1 MRFPYVSA
9 EVGTQLDHSSVSD
22 TRLRGRAR
30 VLAQSVW
37 VALVV
42 LALWLFIAAMPMT
55 YRRLS
60 APPAA
65 VQTWL
70 AQLGL
75 SLSFY
80 TAYMTAL
87 QVVFGLACFVM
98 AAVVVRRKPDDRM
111 ALFVSLLLVL
121 LGAVNAPNIQA
132 VEALSPALFF
142 PAEFANFLVYACLIL
157 FAFLFPD
164 GRFVPRWSGLLA
176 LVWLAGIPVTLFLTG
191 NSLGEPHSGWFWV
204 YLMILGG
211 LVSGLVAQMYR
222 YRRVSSQI
230 QRQQTKWVVFG
241 TAVAFAVQLSGP
253 LLSTVLPSLAPPELQ
268 ETPYDLVGVTV
279 ITFAFFLIPLAI
291 GIAILRYRLWDID
304 IIINRTLVYGA
315 LTASVAGL
323 YVLVVG
329 ALGALVQSRG
339 NVLISLVATGLVAV
353 FFQPLRDRLQRG
365 VNRLL
370 YGLRDEPYVVLA
382 GLGQRLQATLDPDS
396 VLSTI
401 VATVREAL
409 KLSYAA
415 IEVQEGAAF
424 ALAAASGTPP
434 AQAALRLPLVHQG
447 EPVGTLLI
455 APRGRDDTLTPAD
468 LRLLDDLTHQVGIAV
483 HTVRLTDNLRALTG
497 DLQRSREQ
505 LVLAR
510 EEERRR
516 LRRDLHDDLAPTLAG
531 LAFTA
536 STARDLVATDPSAAT
551 ALLDDL
557 HAGIR
562 AGVGEIRR
570 LVYDLRPPALDEF
583 GLVAAVRERAA
594 QYSDQARAD
603 AQASLHVDVEA
614 PERLPPLPAA
624 VEVAAYRIVQEALMN
639 VVRHAQ
645 ARTCHIRIALTD
657 GFQVV
662 VLDDGVGVPE
672 PYQPGVGLR
681 SMRERAAE
689 LGGSCVI
696 ERQAPTGTQV
706 TAWLPLRKEERDGP
720 TAPADR

>member
-1 MRFPYVSA
+1 
-9 EVGTQLDHSSVSD
+9 
-22 TRLRGRAR
+22 
-30 VLAQSVW
+30 VLAQIVW
-37 VALVV
+37 VGVVV
-42 LALWLFIAAMPMT
+42 LALGLFSAAMPMT

-60 APPAA
+60 TPPAA

-70 AQLGL
+70 AQFGL

-98 AAVVVRRKPDDRM
+98 AAVVVRRKSDDRM
-111 ALFVSLLLVL
+111 ALYVSLLLVL

-132 VEALSPALFF
+132 AEALSPALFF
-142 PAEFANFLVYACLIL
+142 PAEFANFLLYTCLIL

-164 GRFVPRWSGLLA
+164 GRFVPRWSGLLV
-176 LVWLAGIPVTLFLTG
+176 LVWLVGSPLSLFLTQ
-191 NSLGEPHSGWFWV
+191 NSLSAPHSDWFWP

-211 LVSGLVAQMYR
+211 LVSGLVAQVYR
-222 YRRVSSQI
+222 YRRVSSQV

-241 TAVAFAVQLSGP
+241 IAVAFAVQLSGP
-253 LLSTVLPSLAPPELQ
+253 LLSTMLPSPPEIQ
-268 ETPYDLVGVTV
+268 ETPYDLVGVTA

-291 GIAILRYRLWDID
+291 GISILRYRLWDID
-304 IIINRTLVYGA
+304 LIIKRTLVYSA
-315 LTASVAGL
+315 LTACVAGI

-329 ALGALVQSRG
+329 YLGAVFRSNG
-339 NVLISLVATGLVAV
+339 NLLISLVATGVVAV
-353 FFQPLRDRLQRG
+353 LFQPLRDRLQRG

-382 GLGQRLQATLDPDS
+382 GLGQRLKTTLDPDA

-401 VATVREAL
+401 VTTVREAL

-415 IEVQEGAAF
+415 I
-424 ALAAASGTPP
+424 ALATTDDRPPTIDDRQAAMGDASIVHGPSSAEDGFRVVAASGAPP
-434 AQAALRLPLVHQG
+434 AQAALRLPLMHQG
-447 EPVGTLLI
+447 ESVGTLLI

-468 LRLLDDLTHQVGIAV
+468 LRLLDDLTQQVGIAV
-483 HTVRLTDNLRALTG
+483 HTVRLTDDLRALTR

-505 LVLAR
+505 LVVAR

-516 LRRDLHDDLAPTLAG
+516 LRRDLHDDLAPSLAG

-551 ALLDDL
+551 TLLDDL

-562 AGVGEIRR
+562 AVVGEIRR

-583 GLVAAVRERAA
+583 GLVAALRERAA

-603 AQASLHVDVEA
+603 AQTSLHVDVEA

-645 ARTCHIRIALTD
+645 AHTCHIHIALTD
-657 GFQVV
+657 GLQVEI
-662 VLDDGVGVPE
+662 LDDGVGVPE
-672 PYQPGVGLR
+672 QYQPGVGLR

-696 ERQAPTGTQV
+696 ERREPAGTRV
-706 TAWLPLRKEERDGP
+706 IAWLPLRKEERDGP